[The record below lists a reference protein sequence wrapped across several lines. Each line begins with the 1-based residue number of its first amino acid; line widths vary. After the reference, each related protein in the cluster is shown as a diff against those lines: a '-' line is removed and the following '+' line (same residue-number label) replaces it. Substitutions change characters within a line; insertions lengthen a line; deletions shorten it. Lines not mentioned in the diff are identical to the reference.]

1 MKAVLIAFALAS
13 LAAAADN
20 ASVAGNWKIHSS
32 IAGNEFDMTCTFTQ
46 KEDVVG
52 GKCTSDQQGTLEIA
66 GKVDGKKV
74 TFSYKTE
81 YNGSPLTVNYEGT
94 VDATTGIKGGLDVPE
109 FGVGGEFTAVAA
121 K

>member
-1 MKAVLIAFALAS
+1 MKAALLALAVAS

-32 IAGNEFDMTCTFTQ
+32 VAGTEFDMTCTFTQ
-46 KEDVVG
+46 KDDTVG
-52 GKCTSDQQGTLEIA
+52 GKCTSDQGTLEIT

-74 TFSYKTE
+74 TFGYKTE
-81 YNGSPLTVNYEGT
+81 YNGSPITVNYQGT
-94 VDATTGIKGGLDVPE
+94 VDGTTGIKGGLDVVE
-109 FGVGGEFTAVAA
+109 FGVGGDFTAVAA